1 LESQITETGRVPP
14 NHIDA
19 ERSVLSAVMQSAEAA
34 MLAQELLTAEDFYDP
49 AHAAIYAAMLALMG
63 RSRPVDLITLDA
75 ELTKLGQL
83 DGIGGV
89 EYLIELSQYAPT
101 TANVSAYIRIVSER
115 SILRK
120 LINASDAISRKCY
133 QASEEAPVILDFAE
147 KLIYD
152 IAIRKG
158 GDMLKPISPVLLNTF
173 KRIEELARNKGKIDG
188 VPTGYTDLDNLLT
201 GMHKGEFILVA
212 GRPSMGKTALGMNIV
227 ENAAIRHGVKAAVF
241 SLEMPAEQLVMRM
254 LCSQARVSMQSVRQ
268 GTLNDD
274 DWLKLADA
282 MAPIAKSQIYIDDTG
297 GITVPA
303 IRSKARR
310 LKMERGLDL
319 IMIDYLQLMSGTGRF
334 GSRQEEVSSISRALK
349 GLAQELAVP
358 VLVMSQLSRA
368 PAGRSSHVPILSD
381 IRDSGAIEQDADVV
395 MFIHREN
402 YYDPATEK
410 GNIADIIV
418 AKQRNGPLATIEL
431 AYIGEYTRFINFTR
445 N

>member
-1 LESQITETGRVPP
+1 
-14 NHIDA
+14 
-19 ERSVLSAVMQSAEAA
+19 MQSAEAA
-34 MLAQELLTAEDFYDP
+34 MLTQDSLAAEDFYDP
-49 AHAAIYAAMLALMG
+49 AHAAIYDAMLALLR
-63 RSRPVDLITLDA
+63 RSRPVDLVTLDA

-83 DGIGGV
+83 EGIGGAG
-89 EYLIELSQYAPT
+89 YLIELSQYAPT
-101 TANVSAYIRIVSER
+101 TANVSAYIRIVGER
-115 SILRK
+115 STLRK
-120 LINASDAISRKCY
+120 LISASDAISGKCY
-133 QASEEAPVILDFAE
+133 RASEEAPAILEFAE

-152 IAIRKG
+152 IAMRKG
-158 GDMLKPISPVLLNTF
+158 GDVLKPISPVLVSTF
-173 KRIEELARNKGKIDG
+173 NRIEELSRNKGKING

-201 GMHKGEFILVA
+201 GMHMGEFILVA
-212 GRPSMGKTALGMNIV
+212 GRPAIGKTALGMNIV
-227 ENAAIRHGVKAAVF
+227 ENAAIRYGVKAAVF

-254 LCSQARVSMQSVRQ
+254 LCSQARVSLQSVRQ
-268 GTLNDD
+268 GALSDN
-274 DWLKLADA
+274 DWLKLTDA
-282 MAPIAKSQIYIDDTG
+282 MPSIARSHIYIDDTG

-310 LKMERGLDL
+310 LQMERGLDL

-334 GSRQEEVSSISRALK
+334 SNRQEEVSSISRSLK
-349 GLAQELAVP
+349 GLAQELSVP

-431 AYIGEYTRFINFTR
+431 AYIGDYTRFVNFKQ